1 MNWFETFVVWFVIH
15 CVFYIANVEHYNW
28 LQ

>member
-1 MNWFETFVVWFVIH
+1 MNWFETFVVWLLLHLVFFV
-15 CVFYIANVEHYNW
+15 ANIEHYNW